1 MENAENKGKNSHVWW
16 KIAAIL
22 LLLSFLLNALAR
34 NSTSFCDFYVTRI
47 FPLWVETY
55 GRFSGLFSFS
65 MGEIGLY
72 LGVILVIGWGIC
84 LLAHG
89 VWVLCHVTGRAK
101 ASGKRKARTGKAE
114 GVDQPYG
121 ESQKWPAFLI
131 KYEKIVAFTVAVV
144 FLIMTLNCYILYHA
158 TPFSSRYDMT
168 GSGRDY
174 SVEELGILRDY
185 VVNRANDL
193 AEEMPRDDR
202 GRIVTDLDL
211 KEQAR
216 KEMGRLGETYP
227 MLSGYYP
234 KPKGLWL
241 SWFYSQQYIMG
252 YYFPFSM
259 EANYNR
265 DMYITNTPVTMCHE
279 LSHLKGNIYED
290 EANFIGY
297 LACVD
302 SEEALFQYSA
312 YLSVIGYLNRDF
324 KAAAGPDSEEYKSH
338 PVISQKVREDRIF
351 LTEEA
356 WEKVEETSVLDTET
370 VREATTTFL
379 ETNLT
384 TNGVSQG
391 IVSYSEVVERLLEY
405 YEGILY

>member
-1 MENAENKGKNSHVWW
+1 M
-16 KIAAIL
+16 IAVVL
-22 LLLSFLLNALAR
+22 LLLSFILNVLSR
-34 NSTSFCDFYVTRI
+34 ISTSFCDFYVTRI
-47 FPLWVETY
+47 FPIWVETY
-55 GRFSGLFSFS
+55 GRFSGLFPFS
-65 MGEIGLY
+65 LGEILLY
-72 LGVILVIGWGIC
+72 LGVVLAALWGIS
-84 LLAHG
+84 LSAHG
-89 VWVLCHVTGRAK
+89 VWALFSVTGRNK
-101 ASGKRKARTGKAE
+101 ASGKRKAGTGKAE
-114 GVDQPYG
+114 GMDQPSG
-121 ESQKWPAFLI
+121 EAKKWPAFLLG
-131 KYEKIVAFTVAVV
+131 YEKCVAVTIAV
-144 FLIMTLNCYILYHA
+144 VLLIMTLNCYILYHA
-158 TPFSSRYDMT
+158 TPFSSRYDLK
-168 GSGRDY
+168 GSGRAY
-174 SVEELGILRDY
+174 TVEELTILRDY
-185 VVNRANDL
+185 VVNNANEL
-193 AEEMPRDDR
+193 AEEMPRDDQ

-216 KEMGRLGETYP
+216 KEMRRLGETYP
-227 MLSGYYP
+227 MLGGYYP

-302 SEEALFQYSA
+302 SEDPLFRYSA
-312 YLSVIGYLNRDF
+312 YLSVIGYLNQDF
-324 KAAAGPDSEEYKSH
+324 KAAVGADSEEYKSH
-338 PVISQKVREDRIF
+338 PAISKTVREDRIF

-356 WEKVEETSVLDTET
+356 WEKVEETSALDTET
-370 VREATTTFL
+370 VRKATTAFL